1 MSSPVMLEL
10 KIVCSAC
17 ISMISISGDPYLS
30 ISIFLFLNGD
40 TIAFLAHY
48 MPLHIKLNTNCPF
61 YYSLMQ
67 NYVNLSA
74 GPEKQ
79 TLKENTAFGIE
90 IDLPQTVF

>member
-1 MSSPVMLEL
+1 
-10 KIVCSAC
+10 
-17 ISMISISGDPYLS
+17 
-30 ISIFLFLNGD
+30 
-40 TIAFLAHY
+40 
-48 MPLHIKLNTNCPF
+48 
-61 YYSLMQ
+61 MQ